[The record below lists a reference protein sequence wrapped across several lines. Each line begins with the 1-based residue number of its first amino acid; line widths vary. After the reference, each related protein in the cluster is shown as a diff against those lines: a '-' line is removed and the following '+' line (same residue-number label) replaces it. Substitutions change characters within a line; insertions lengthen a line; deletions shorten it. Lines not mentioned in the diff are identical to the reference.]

1 MRICYIWDFIILQI
15 ICTSFIISNV
25 TIKYYD
31 PTMILLMGMWISL
44 TKNPMNPI
52 IANPMAV
59 ATAIFWN
66 SKKQYLWIYDIQ
78 PQYNQTLMYL
88 NIFKDYKIERTFS
101 IWFCASLDKSY
112 AILWELPQ
120 GLQCL
125 HDLIHVVDISNLLE
139 P

>member
-66 SKKQYLWIYDIQ
+66 SKKEYQWIYDIQ
-78 PQYNQTLMYL
+78 PQYNQTDLKVLEHNPRIIKLDVPFLSGFVHRLTSRML
-88 NIFKDYKIERTFS
+88 SFENCLRGSNVCTIWSMLS
-101 IWFCASLDKSY
+101 I
-112 AILWELPQ
+112 
-120 GLQCL
+120 
-125 HDLIHVVDISNLLE
+125 
-139 P
+139 